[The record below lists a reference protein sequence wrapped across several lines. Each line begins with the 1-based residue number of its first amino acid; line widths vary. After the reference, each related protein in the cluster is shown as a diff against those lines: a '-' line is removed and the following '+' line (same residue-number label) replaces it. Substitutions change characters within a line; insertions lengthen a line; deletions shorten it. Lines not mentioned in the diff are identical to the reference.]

1 MKKERRGKLEDQSVW
16 VCEWGSSENVL
27 AFYIVILLCS
37 SCLVVSGLNRVSSI
51 AVTTRKDPSL
61 CIRRP
66 NGILFR
72 NNLCNNLFLIK
83 LDMVPGMA
91 SRIKYLYILCALCRG
106 RENSNAIFFLMRQPH
121 SLILRGSYRVAS

>member
-1 MKKERRGKLEDQSVW
+1 MKKERRGRLEDQSVW

-27 AFYIVILLCS
+27 ALYIVILFCS
-37 SCLVVSGLNRVSSI
+37 SCLVVSGLNRVASI
-51 AVTTRKDPSL
+51 AVTTRKDPPL

-83 LDMVPGMA
+83 LDMVLGMA
-91 SRIKYLYILCALCRG
+91 SRIKYLYILLCALCRS
-106 RENSNAIFFLMRQPH
+106 RENSNAIFSDETASLVKSAWFLQ
-121 SLILRGSYRVAS
+121 GC